1 MERYD
6 VAVHKTRLPSEE
18 HTIIPGILDVQPRSF
33 PRRKRMPISSFA
45 GNGFKRQSRS
55 PGLAGPTAG
64 GSTIH
69 RPHSRQATLYTASKA
84 ASQVHTPWSGQ
95 NNAYPIGPPR
105 KPGRIPHAIA
115 GRPTTLTPSIS
126 PNLGKRSQHQRLH
139 RCAIDGFLAPPSEHL
154 LPTRILHHHITL
166 SLFRSQY
173 FSL

>member
-1 MERYD
+1 MYSLG
-6 VAVHKTRLPSEE
+6 AFLSEKQ
-18 HTIIPGILDVQPRSF
+18 I
-33 PRRKRMPISSFA
+33 PISSFA

-69 RPHSRQATLYTASKA
+69 RPHSRQATLCTASKA

-173 FSL
+173 FLL